1 MKKLVMILVM
11 LCLAV
16 PAIAYDDVMPTDAYT
31 MATTDQTVFILDVRT
46 VAEWTWVGHPGV
58 NKSDAGADLEGK
70 VINASVMVEILNEL
84 VENPFFIKSV
94 KKMFPDKEN
103 VTLITMCRSG
113 GRSIT
118 AAKALEAAGYKNVMN
133 MLTGFEGGKDADGY
147 RTVSGWK
154 NDGLPYNNSR
164 DGGYTIGFHG
174 KGNAYGL
181 YK

>member
-16 PAIAYDDVMPTDAYT
+16 PVIAYDDVMPTDAYS
-31 MATTDQTVFILDVRT
+31 MATTDSNVYILDVRT
-46 VAEWTWVGHPGV
+46 IAEWTWVGHPGA
-58 NKSDAGADLEGK
+58 NKVGFGAELDGK
-70 VINASVMVEILNEL
+70 VANASVMVDILNEL

-94 KKMFPDKEN
+94 EKMFPDKDN

-118 AAKALEAAGYKNVMN
+118 AANALEAAGYTNVMN
-133 MLTGFEGGKDADGY
+133 MLTGFEGGKDANGY

>member
-1 MKKLVMILVM
+1 MKKLVLILVM

-16 PAIAYDDVMPTDAYT
+16 PAIAYDNIDPTDAYS
-31 MATTDQTVFILDVRT
+31 MATTDSTVYILDVRT

-58 NKSDAGADLEGK
+58 NKSDFGDTLEGK
-70 VINASVMVEILNEL
+70 VVNASNMVEILNEM

-94 KKMFPDKEN
+94 EDLFPDKEN

-113 GRSIT
+113 GRSVA
-118 AAKALEAAGYKNVMN
+118 AAKALELAGYTKVIN
-133 MLTGFEGGKDADGY
+133 MLNGFEGGKDDNGY
-147 RTVSGWK
+147 RTESGWK

-164 DGGYTIGFHG
+164 NGGYTIGFHG